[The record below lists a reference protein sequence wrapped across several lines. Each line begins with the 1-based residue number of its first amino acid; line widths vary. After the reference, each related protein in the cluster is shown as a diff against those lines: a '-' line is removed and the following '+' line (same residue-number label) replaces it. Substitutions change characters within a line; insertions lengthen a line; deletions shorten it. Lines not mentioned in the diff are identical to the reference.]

1 MSIYESQEAFQAIAG
16 KVQALPEAG
25 AYFSTFD
32 PVALQ
37 YAVAASNQ

>member
-1 MSIYESQEAFQAIAG
+1 MSVYESQAAFQAIAG
-16 KVQALPEAG
+16 KVKQLPEAG

-37 YAVAASNQ
+37 YAASIK